1 MQITGENDV
10 DIMLDE
16 FGQPVSER
24 NGDMAL
30 VSADACWLQ
39 DIKNEALTEE
49 GELFYEDAEGE
60 ESYGW
65 GLTDFSQ
72 GEYDD
77 FLAVEIKQRIRSKL
91 AKREY
96 IDARSIQTTV
106 DFDGHL
112 YHIRIAF
119 RRKDSNSDY
128 YLDIES
134 NGVEVILE

>member
-1 MQITGENDV
+1 MQLTGENDV

-16 FGQPVSER
+16 NGQPVSDQ
-24 NGDMAL
+24 NGDVAL
-30 VSADACWLQ
+30 VSDDACWLQ
-39 DIKNEALTEE
+39 DLKNEVLTEE

-65 GLTDFSQ
+65 GLTEFAQS
-72 GEYDD
+72 EYDE
-77 FLAVEIKQRIRSKL
+77 FLAMEIQQRIRSKL

-106 DFDGHL
+106 NFDGHI

-119 RRKDSNSDY
+119 RKKDSNSETY
-128 YLDIES
+128 IDIES
-134 NGVEVILE
+134 SGVEVILE

>member
-1 MQITGENDV
+1 MQLTGENDV

-16 FGQPVSER
+16 NGQPVSDQ
-24 NGDMAL
+24 NGDVAL
-30 VSADACWLQ
+30 VSDDMCWLQ
-39 DIKNEALTEE
+39 DLKNEALTEE

-65 GLTDFSQ
+65 GLTQFAQ
-72 GEYDD
+72 GEYDE
-77 FLAVEIKQRIRSKL
+77 FLAMEIQQRIRSKL

-106 DFDGHL
+106 NFDGHI

-119 RRKDSNSDY
+119 RKKDSNSETY
-128 YLDIES
+128 MDIES